1 MQQQPHQ
8 QQPQQQQSHQ
18 QQAQQPAPIYRYKF
32 SESFMIELHNFSKI
46 HQYDERKEFK
56 SAWVTWAE
64 ENAELIEEETR
75 RLLGLNYEGDINDK
89 MFRSAR
95 YYFRKK
101 SSEKKEQPIR
111 RAYTCV
117 DRDII
122 NAMDAHI
129 LKQQETEIATPNSK
143 PSAGFLDFCKENI
156 DLLSE
161 EIARLYSENMSAEDI
176 KKKIKKT
183 YKNRYFLKVNIN

>member
-1 MQQQPHQ
+1 M
-8 QQPQQQQSHQ
+8 QQPQQP
-18 QQAQQPAPIYRYKF
+18 QPQPQPQPQIYRYKF
-32 SESFMIELHNFSKI
+32 SEPFMIELHNFSKI
-46 HQYDERKEFK
+46 HQYDDRKEFK

-75 RLLGLNYEGDINDK
+75 RLQDLNYNGDINDK

-101 SSEKKEQPIR
+101 SSEKKEQPVRHSYI
-111 RAYTCV
+111 CV

-129 LKQQETEIATPNSK
+129 LKQQDTAKAKATATAKADNSK
-143 PSAGFLDFCKENI
+143 PSEGFLDFCKENI

>member
-1 MQQQPHQ
+1 M
-8 QQPQQQQSHQ
+8 
-18 QQAQQPAPIYRYKF
+18 
-32 SESFMIELHNFSKI
+32 HNFSKI
-46 HQYDERKEFK
+46 HQYDDRKEFK

-75 RLLGLNYEGDINDK
+75 RLQDLNYNGDINDK

-101 SSEKKEQPIR
+101 SSEKKEQPVRHSYI
-111 RAYTCV
+111 CV

-129 LKQQETEIATPNSK
+129 LKQQDTAKAKATATAKADNSK
-143 PSAGFLDFCKENI
+143 PSEGFLDFCKENI

>member
-1 MQQQPHQ
+1 MQQPELPQP
-8 QQPQQQQSHQ
+8 QQPQPQ
-18 QQAQQPAPIYRYKF
+18 IYCYKF
-32 SESFMIELHNFSKI
+32 SEPFMIELHNFSKI
-46 HQYDERKEFK
+46 HQYDDRKEFK
-56 SAWVTWAE
+56 SAWVTWTE
-64 ENAELIEEETR
+64 KNVELIEEETR
-75 RLLGLNYEGDINDK
+75 RLHDLNYNGDINNK
-89 MFRSAR
+89 MFCSAR

-101 SSEKKEQPIR
+101 SSEKKEQPLRHSYI
-111 RAYTCV
+111 YIN
-117 DRDII
+117 RDII

-129 LKQQETEIATPNSK
+129 LKQQETATAKATTTDNSK